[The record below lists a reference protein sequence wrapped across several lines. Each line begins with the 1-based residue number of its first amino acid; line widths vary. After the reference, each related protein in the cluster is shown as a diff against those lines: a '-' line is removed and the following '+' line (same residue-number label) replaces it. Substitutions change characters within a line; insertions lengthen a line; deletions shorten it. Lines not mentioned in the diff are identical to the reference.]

1 MPSKT
6 PRTIARDEAET
17 IAIQA
22 LAFLAGRPDDL
33 GRFLA
38 VAGLGPANLRRAAAD
53 PAFLAGVVAYLL
65 GDEKLLLAFAADI
78 EMTPQRLAEV
88 GRLLGA

>member
-1 MPSKT
+1 M
-6 PRTIARDEAET
+6 
-17 IAIQA
+17 
-22 LAFLAGRPDDL
+22 DDL

-38 VAGLGPANLRRAAAD
+38 VAGLGPGNLRRAAAD
-53 PAFLAGVVAYLL
+53 PAFLAGVITYLL

-78 EMTPQRLAEV
+78 KMTPQHLAEV